1 MPIEGVALK
10 VNRNT
15 SEQGF
20 GRQCHNCHVIT
31 VFANSREDPLGW
43 LLDIR
48 IELPEGG
55 SISRGAEVC
64 AATSEEAVAFGIR
77 VGRDLI
83 DGLVL

>member
-1 MPIEGVALK
+1 MKA
-10 VNRNT
+10 NRHK

-31 VFANSREDPLGW
+31 VFANDRDDPLGW

-48 IELPEGG
+48 IQLPEGG
-55 SISRGAEVC
+55 SISRHSTIS